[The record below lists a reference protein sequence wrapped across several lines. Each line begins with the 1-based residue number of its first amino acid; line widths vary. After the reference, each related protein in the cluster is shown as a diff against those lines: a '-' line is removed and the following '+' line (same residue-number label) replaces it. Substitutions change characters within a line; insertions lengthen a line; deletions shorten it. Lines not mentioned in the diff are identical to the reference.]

1 MLYKFKS
8 KATGDLIMLD
18 PDGRRMLQIMGREG
32 QDKGIFLVEQLQ
44 GAIEALEQAVADE
57 EAWLAAQP
65 DIRTDAVVLKQRAQ
79 PMLKLLRRCK
89 DLEVDLVW
97 GV

>member
-32 QDKGIFLVEQLQ
+32 QVKGIFLVEQLQ

-57 EAWLAAQP
+57 EACLAAQP